1 MHKGQF
7 DLLSAIAD
15 GHFHSGQELAAKLKV
30 SRAAIWK
37 SIKQIESLGLP
48 VEAVRGKGYCLVAPV
63 ELLSEDLI
71 KASLTSQ
78 AKQYCN
84 NIEVLFKTSSTNAI
98 LLNQLATAEVH
109 GKVVLAEYQSE
120 GRGRRGKKWVSPLAS
135 GISLSV
141 AWHFD
146 IAPGALGLLSLYMG
160 VAVARTL
167 LQSGLIDVSLKWPND
182 VVVNDK
188 KLGGILLELRGE
200 ASGPVDVVVG
210 IGLNY
215 NLPSKIISDIDQA
228 VCDICN
234 LSNKRLSRNYI
245 VATLLSNVFEVLHD
259 VQAGVSTK
267 LIDEWRQFDHYR
279 GREAK
284 LVMSD
289 KKIEGVLKGVDDQG
303 QLLMLVDGVVERYTA
318 GEISLR
324 LKQ

>member
-1 MHKGQF
+1 MYKGQF
-7 DLLSAIAD
+7 ELLSAIAD

-48 VEAVRGKGYCLVAPV
+48 VEAVRGKGYCLAAPV

-167 LQSGLIDVSLKWPND
+167 LQSDLIDVSLKWPND
-182 VVVNDK
+182 VLVNDK

-200 ASGPVDVVVG
+200 ASGPVDVIVG

-215 NLPSKIISDIDQA
+215 NLPLEIFPDIDQA

-279 GREAK
+279 GREAR

-289 KKIEGVLKGVDDQG
+289 KKIEGVLKGVDDHG
-303 QLLMLVDGVVERYTA
+303 QLMMLVDGVVERYTA

>member
-1 MHKGQF
+1 
-7 DLLSAIAD
+7 
-15 GHFHSGQELAAKLKV
+15 
-30 SRAAIWK
+30 
-37 SIKQIESLGLP
+37 
-48 VEAVRGKGYCLVAPV
+48 
-63 ELLSEDLI
+63 
-71 KASLTSQ
+71 
-78 AKQYCN
+78 
-84 NIEVLFKTSSTNAI
+84 
-98 LLNQLATAEVH
+98 
-109 GKVVLAEYQSE
+109 
-120 GRGRRGKKWVSPLAS
+120 
-135 GISLSV
+135 
-141 AWHFD
+141 
-146 IAPGALGLLSLYMG
+146 MG